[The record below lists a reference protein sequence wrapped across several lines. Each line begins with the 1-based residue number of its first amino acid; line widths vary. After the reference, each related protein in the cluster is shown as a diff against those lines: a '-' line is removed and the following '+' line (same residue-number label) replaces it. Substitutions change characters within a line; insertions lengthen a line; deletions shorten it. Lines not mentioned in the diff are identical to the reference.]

1 VSITPIRINLLTLA
15 WAQLWSRP
23 LATVL
28 NWVLLALGVT
38 ALSLVILIDSQVE
51 QALQRDVQGI
61 DLVVGAK
68 GSPLQLILAGVYH
81 LDVPTGNIP
90 LSAVAQLR
98 AHPLVETVIPL
109 SLGDSLSGFRIVGT
123 EPAYLDHYGLKPVE
137 GRLWTAPLEAVL
149 GADVAD
155 ATGLRPGQR
164 FVGSHGLGGGGDEH
178 AEAPYTV
185 VGVLPRSATV
195 LDRLVLTGLESVWAV
210 HEAAHG
216 GASLDAEDRA
226 ALADALAEDREVT
239 LLLLRYRTPLA
250 AVTLPR
256 AINSGTA
263 WQAASPAVEMSRLG
277 RLIGVGA
284 ELMQGFGAALL
295 LVAGLSVF
303 VGLWHAVRER
313 LPDLAML
320 RMLGAR
326 PRQVALLVLCEALWL
341 ALLGLAL
348 GLLLA
353 QGLTAGL
360 GHWLALQRSVV
371 VSGWIWPTEL
381 IVVPAGTLLVAL
393 GAAALPA
400 RSAYRLDVTTLLQAP
415 R

>member
-1 VSITPIRINLLTLA
+1 VNAPPLRIHLFALA

-90 LSAVAQLR
+90 LAAVAQLR

-123 EPAYLDHYGLKPVE
+123 EPAYLDHYGLKPAQ
-137 GRLWTAPLEAVL
+137 GRLWAAPLEAVL
-149 GADVAD
+149 GADVA
-155 ATGLRPGQR
+155 AVTGLKIDQR

-185 VGVLPRSATV
+185 VGVLPRSGTV

-216 GASLDAEDRA
+216 GATLDAEDRA

-295 LVAGLSVF
+295 AVAGLSVF

-326 PRQVALLVLCEALWL
+326 PHQVALLVLIEALWL

-353 QGLTAGL
+353 QALTAGL
-360 GHWLALQRSVV
+360 GHWLALQRSVA
-371 VSGWIWPTEL
+371 VSGWVWPVEL
-381 IVVPAGTLLVAL
+381 ALVPAGTLVVTLL
-393 GAAALPA
+393 AAALPA

>member
-1 VSITPIRINLLTLA
+1 MKTLPIRLNLLTLA

-90 LSAVAQLR
+90 LAAVAQMR
-98 AHPLVETVIPL
+98 THPLVESVIPL
-109 SLGDSLSGFRIVGT
+109 SLGDSLAGFRIVGT
-123 EPAYLDHYGLKPVE
+123 EPAYLDHYGLKPTQ
-137 GRLWTAPLEAVL
+137 GRLWAAPLEAVL
-149 GADVAD
+149 GADVAT

-185 VGVLPRSATV
+185 VGVLPRSGTV

-226 ALADALAEDREVT
+226 ALAEDREVT
-239 LLLLRYRTPLA
+239 LLLLHYRTPLA

-326 PRQVALLVLCEALWL
+326 PHQVALLVLCEALWL

-360 GHWLALQRSVV
+360 GHWLALQRSVA
-371 VSGWIWPTEL
+371 VSGWVWPAEL
-381 IVVPAGTLLVAL
+381 WIVPAGTLVVAL

-415 R
+415 H